1 MVLEKAACVVGST
14 MVIKMLKRMRLL
26 HENKT
31 FLGAIFVEIKLV
43 WFNESYIFQVCVRVY
58 NSTLAENIREIM
70 LINITSKHSKS

>member
-43 WFNESYIFQVCVRVY
+43 WFNESYIFQVCVD
-58 NSTLAENIREIM
+58 M
-70 LINITSKHSKS
+70 LFILFWVL